1 MRTFT
6 SQEVLDL
13 TGITYRQLDHWVTT
27 GFVRIDAARPGT
39 GNSRTFSYSETLRL
53 MVLASLIHAGVTVRT
68 ASAQFARYGMHNGMT
83 ELVYQNGPVSIT
95 LDMRALISKL
105 ES

>member
-13 TGITYRQLDHWVTT
+13 TEITYRQLSHWVST
-27 GFVRIDAARPGT
+27 GFVHINDVSPGT
-39 GNSRTFSYSETLRL
+39 GHTRTFSYPETLRL

-68 ASAQFARYGMHNGMT
+68 ASAHFARYGMHNSMT

-95 LDMRALISKL
+95 LDMRMLISKL